1 MWRDFLFLCLLIG
14 CTACTQNPKLSRYA
28 VQGERLYERHC
39 ANCHQQN
46 GMGLGR
52 LYPPLK
58 NSEYLKKDPAELAGI
73 IRNGIDGSIR
83 VNGNE
88 YDQPM
93 AGNPTL
99 TDLEIAE
106 ILTYINVSW
115 GNGTLID
122 VKSVAQ
128 KVNP

>member
-1 MWRDFLFLCLLIG
+1 MRRYFLFLFLLMG
-14 CTACTQNPKLSRYA
+14 CMACTQNPKLSQYA

-39 ANCHQQN
+39 ANCHQLN
-46 GMGLGR
+46 GTGLGR

-73 IRNGIDGSIR
+73 IRNGMEGSIS

-115 GNGTLID
+115 GDGTLID

-128 KVNP
+128 MVNP

>member
-1 MWRDFLFLCLLIG
+1 MRRYFLFLFLLMG
-14 CTACTQNPKLSRYA
+14 CMACTQNPKLSQYA

-39 ANCHQQN
+39 ANCHQLN
-46 GMGLGR
+46 GTGLGR

-73 IRNGIDGSIR
+73 IRNGMEGSIR
-83 VNGNE
+83 VNGTE

-93 AGNPTL
+93 AGNPTI

-115 GNGTLID
+115 GDGTLID

-128 KVNP
+128 MVNP

>member
-1 MWRDFLFLCLLIG
+1 MRRDFLFLFLLMG
-14 CTACTQNPKLSRYA
+14 CMACTQNPKLSQYA

-39 ANCHQQN
+39 ANCHQLN
-46 GMGLGR
+46 GTGLGR
-52 LYPPLK
+52 LYPALK

-73 IRNGIDGSIR
+73 IRNGMEGAIR
-83 VNGNE
+83 VNGTE

-115 GNGTLID
+115 GDGTLID
-122 VKSVAQ
+122 VNSITQ